1 MDTGTQAHASRI
13 GLEFAQEMKK
23 QSKWERFVSWA
34 PVGILILL
42 IAVFS
47 VTAEGFFSLKNLQNL
62 LYQMSIPLVM
72 AMGITFM
79 ILMGST
85 DLSAEGLG
93 GFVGSTVALMVLNSK
108 NTLDMGFL
116 AILIAMASS
125 LLVSAVSGL
134 IHIKGKLPSFMVSY
148 AVSSIMAGFAVLAY
162 MGEPALIR
170 DPLFAL
176 LAQGAFLGVPYLTYI
191 ALAVFGLSYLFQTR
205 TRFGTY
211 VMAIGDNEAIAKNVG
226 INIDKTKFK
235 VFLWLGVCI
244 GLVGLMGAV
253 RIGRGEV
260 GIGQNVVFPAITA
273 VVVGG
278 TSLTGGRGGVV
289 NSLIGTLI
297 VTVINNALVLLG
309 VSPYVQQAAQGII
322 IIAAVAVSVPHG
334 KNLILK

>member
-1 MDTGTQAHASRI
+1 MQTQAHASKI

-23 QSKWERFVSWA
+23 QSQREHYLSWA
-34 PVGILILL
+34 PLGILLVL
-42 IAVFS
+42 IVLFS
-47 VTAEGFFSLKNLQNL
+47 ITAEGFFSLKNLQNL

-72 AMGITFM
+72 SMGLTFM

-93 GFVGSTVALMVLNSK
+93 GFVGATVALMVLNSK
-108 NTLDMGFL
+108 NALDLGFL

-125 LLVSAVSGL
+125 VFVSSISGL

-148 AVSSIMAGFAVLAY
+148 AVSNIMAGFAVLAY

-170 DPLFAL
+170 EPFFTT
-176 LAQGAFLGVPYLTYI
+176 LAQGSIFGFPYLTCI
-191 ALAVFGLSYLFQTR
+191 ALFIFAMSYIFQMR

-211 VMAIGDNEAIAKNVG
+211 VMAIGDNESNAKNVG
-226 INIDKTKFK
+226 INIDRTKFK

-260 GIGQNVVFPAITA
+260 AIGQNIVFPAITA

-278 TSLTGGRGGVV
+278 TSLSGGRGGVV

-309 VSPYVQQAAQGII
+309 VNPYVQQAVQGII
-322 IIAAVAVSVPHG
+322 IIAAVSISVPHN
-334 KNLILK
+334 KKLIVK